1 MQRTQTLKETNY
13 FEEKKQKKN
22 NLQIKNTALLEIETG
37 YLQDLQHII
46 PRFLNYQY

>member
-13 FEEKKQKKN
+13 FEEKKQ

-37 YLQDLQHII
+37 YLQDLQYII